1 MFLRSLIVK
10 GFKSFADPVTID
22 LSPGV
27 SVIVG
32 PNGSGK
38 SNIADAIAWVLG
50 AQGPKMVRSSK
61 MDEVIFSGAGRRGPL
76 GRAEVSIVIDNS
88 DGGLELDLAEV
99 MITRTLFR
107 TGESE
112 YLLNGNP
119 CRLIDLQ
126 ELLSGAGVG
135 RQQHVIIS
143 QGQLDLILNSKP
155 EERRE
160 VIEEAAGIT
169 KFKRRRERTERRLN
183 AMEGDLVRAGD
194 LVREV
199 KRQIKPLVQQA
210 AKASRQLELRD
221 RTTHLKRYIA
231 GAELRALESA
241 AEAVAQERIDA
252 ELAVL
257 AIQGEV
263 AGIDQ
268 AVSSLE
274 SARPLVDVDDLFDI
288 ITRAEA
294 LSERI
299 RSTATLARQKR
310 NTLSDRLQASDN
322 TAVVE
327 SLTNEL
333 RGVSDEIQGVEA
345 QIVELG
351 ARVEQLELDEASFR
365 LEENPE
371 ISEILQDLNNRFGEL
386 TGENGSL
393 LSRRNVL
400 FETLN
405 RVAVQAKGSESRRLR
420 LEEQLGLKSRE
431 LERVKERIVQV
442 IELRNQKSSQYLL
455 GVESEKALKGQVDAA
470 EAFHSN
476 LQIEVNSLRAKV
488 SAYEAAIEE
497 GRSKTQAKAL
507 RELAGFLGALV
518 DVIDIR
524 SGYEAA
530 FAAAVHGLSSC
541 VLASDQKSAVEG
553 LKYLKSKNLE
563 GSIIS
568 VSQYVG
574 RTGNGST
581 HPPSGVIA
589 LRSQV
594 STQSMELGKFLDQIL
609 LNTFVVPNSLDEA
622 IEMHR
627 RFPELIFVT
636 VEGERLGA
644 DGFWTASRP
653 MQGTGLALERTRREL
668 ETKEKDFSDFDSELR
683 ALNAAY
689 SQSATELES
698 MRSELDGAREELA
711 RLEVLPE
718 RLAADIGVTTAELE
732 RVDGELAGLRQ
743 REQDAAEEMETIDPL
758 ISEKRELLDRL
769 ESQIVALQKK
779 MKEQFS
785 RRKEL
790 DAIGVDL
797 ELKAAR
803 FEQARIALERERVSV
818 GSRLANEVE
827 IQRSSEVQLAA
838 WRRGLAGL
846 DHVIDH
852 SAVLESEAQ
861 NVAEQVKN
869 ERLILIDEAKVRH
882 ERLNEARSRRSLL
895 ELELEGKR
903 DVLQA
908 SIVRGS
914 ETKVRLETMGE
925 RIRRELG
932 VETEI
937 AKSTPI
943 PEGIRPTQ
951 AEHVLRQLEEEL
963 AALGPVNELAEF
975 ELSELT
981 EKSEFLES
989 QLEDIKASRR
999 ELGKVIRSID
1009 VEMLQIFQSAVTDVS
1024 RNFSK
1029 LFEQLF
1035 NGGKGRLML
1044 MEADDPLQAGIE
1056 IEVSLPGKSVKRM
1069 SLLSGGE
1076 RALIALAFLFAV
1088 FESRPSPFYILDEV
1102 EAALDDINLNRF
1114 LKLISSF
1121 GKASQ
1126 LLIISHQKRTMEVAD
1141 LLYGVTMQE
1150 GGSTKVVSQR
1160 MSEIAVNAR

>member
-1 MFLRSLIVK
+1 M
-10 GFKSFADPVTID
+10 
-22 LSPGV
+22 
-27 SVIVG
+27 
-32 PNGSGK
+32 
-38 SNIADAIAWVLG
+38 
-50 AQGPKMVRSSK
+50 
-61 MDEVIFSGAGRRGPL
+61 
-76 GRAEVSIVIDNS
+76 
-88 DGGLELDLAEV
+88 
-99 MITRTLFR
+99 
-107 TGESE
+107 
-112 YLLNGNP
+112 
-119 CRLIDLQ
+119 
-126 ELLSGAGVG
+126 
-135 RQQHVIIS
+135 
-143 QGQLDLILNSKP
+143 
-155 EERRE
+155 
-160 VIEEAAGIT
+160 
-169 KFKRRRERTERRLN
+169 
-183 AMEGDLVRAGD
+183 
-194 LVREV
+194 
-199 KRQIKPLVQQA
+199 
-210 AKASRQLELRD
+210 
-221 RTTHLKRYIA
+221 
-231 GAELRALESA
+231 
-241 AEAVAQERIDA
+241 
-252 ELAVL
+252 
-257 AIQGEV
+257 
-263 AGIDQ
+263 
-268 AVSSLE
+268 
-274 SARPLVDVDDLFDI
+274 
-288 ITRAEA
+288 
-294 LSERI
+294 
-299 RSTATLARQKR
+299 
-310 NTLSDRLQASDN
+310 
-322 TAVVE
+322 
-327 SLTNEL
+327 
-333 RGVSDEIQGVEA
+333 
-345 QIVELG
+345 
-351 ARVEQLELDEASFR
+351 
-365 LEENPE
+365 
-371 ISEILQDLNNRFGEL
+371 
-386 TGENGSL
+386 
-393 LSRRNVL
+393 
-400 FETLN
+400 
-405 RVAVQAKGSESRRLR
+405 
-420 LEEQLGLKSRE
+420 
-431 LERVKERIVQV
+431 
-442 IELRNQKSSQYLL
+442 
-455 GVESEKALKGQVDAA
+455 
-470 EAFHSN
+470 
-476 LQIEVNSLRAKV
+476 RAKV

-530 FAAAVHGLSSC
+530 FSAAVHGLSSS

-574 RTGNGST
+574 RAGNESS
-581 HPPSGVIA
+581 PPPPGVVA

-594 STQSMELGKFLDQIL
+594 STQSKELGKFLDQIL
-609 LNTFVVPNSLDEA
+609 LNTFVVPNSLDDA
-622 IEMHR
+622 IGLHR
-627 RFPELIFVT
+627 LFPELIFVT

-653 MQGTGLALERTRREL
+653 MQGTGIALERTRREL

-683 ALNAAY
+683 ALNAAH
-689 SQSATELES
+689 SKAAAELET
-698 MRSELDGAREELA
+698 MRGELDGAREELA

-718 RLAADIGVTTAELE
+718 RLASDIGVTTAELE
-732 RVDGELAGLRQ
+732 TVDGELAGLRQ
-743 REQDAAEEMETIDPL
+743 REQDAAEEMEIIDPL
-758 ISEKRELLDRL
+758 ISEKRELLHRL

-803 FEQARIALERERVSV
+803 FEQARIALERERVSL

-846 DHVIDH
+846 DHVIGH
-852 SAVLESEAQ
+852 SALLESEAHDI
-861 NVAEQVKN
+861 VEQVKN
-869 ERLILIDEAKVRH
+869 ERLSLIDEAKARH
-882 ERLNEARSRRSLL
+882 ECLNEARSRRSRL

-908 SIVRGS
+908 SVVRGS

-932 VETEI
+932 IETEI

-943 PEGIRPTQ
+943 PEGIPPTQ
-951 AEHVLRQLEEEL
+951 SEHVLRQLEEEL

-999 ELGKVIRSID
+999 ELGRVIRSID
-1009 VEMLQIFQSAVTDVS
+1009 SEMLQIFQSAMTDVS
-1024 RNFSK
+1024 RNFSR

-1035 NGGKGRLML
+1035 NGGKGHLVL
-1044 MEADDPLQAGIE
+1044 VEAEDPLQSGVE